1 MAQAYII
8 ECGEDAAGIVTRDPQ
23 GFLFHA
29 ANQTYRRLEGRTFV
43 TVRKAQLA
51 AEAVRRE
58 KRASVRARQSG
69 REIHN
74 LEPETGVGA

>member
-1 MAQAYII
+1 MTKAYII
-8 ECGEDAAGIVTRDPQ
+8 ECGEDAAGIVTQDEH
-23 GFLFHA
+23 GFFFHA

-58 KRASVRARQSG
+58 KHASTGAREQARG
-69 REIHN
+69 R
-74 LEPETGVGA
+74 GSF